1 MIEKGYLFHI
11 FICHVLIIGSKD
23 PSLSS
28 NEMVSSKVKTKK
40 SNKKGSSSSS
50 GMFNYYILLF
60 RFVND

>member
-40 SNKKGSSSSS
+40 K
-50 GMFNYYILLF
+50 
-60 RFVND
+60 

>member
-11 FICHVLIIGSKD
+11 FICHFLIIGSKD

-40 SNKKGSSSSS
+40 SNKKGNSSS